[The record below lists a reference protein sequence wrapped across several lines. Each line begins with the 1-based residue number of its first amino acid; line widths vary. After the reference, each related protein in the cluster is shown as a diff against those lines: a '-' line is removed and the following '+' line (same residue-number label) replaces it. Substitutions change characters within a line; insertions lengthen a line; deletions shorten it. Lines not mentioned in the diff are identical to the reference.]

1 MAFSRSV
8 LTTMSHG
15 IGVVA
20 LVLPELGDALR
31 PEHVVLIKSDLK
43 NDDDDVPEGM
53 VRPSAGHLSVHR
65 RSASSSF

>member
-8 LTTMSHG
+8 FTTMNHG

-31 PEHVVLIKSDLK
+31 PEHVVVIKSGLK
-43 NDDDDVPEGM
+43 NDDDVAEGM